1 MSKELKQV
9 EVVAPSANTLTL
21 AYTVPLGGM
30 SLANILITNEDMA
43 DARFSVMIVNAGKS
57 ISLASSQLLPGRTSF
72 ETSKFSLESE
82 DEIHVKSTN
91 DVTHFIITSMNQS
104 EI

>member
-9 EVVAPSANTLTL
+9 QVIAPSANTLTL
-21 AYTVPLGGM
+21 AYTIPLGGM
-30 SLANILITNEDMA
+30 SLANILITNQDMA
-43 DARFSVMIVNAGKS
+43 DARFSVVIVNTGKS

-91 DVTHFIITSMNQS
+91 GTTHFLITSMDQS